1 MSRLALAIA
10 AISLGACA
18 TAGATSSAA
27 PAPSSAASTSPASA
41 AAVAAK
47 PSKAAV
53 NPVGQFEFN
62 TEVNGSPMK
71 GNLRIAGTTGGWTGS
86 MTSDITPE
94 LPITSIAV
102 DGQTMKLV
110 MDTPNGAATINL
122 SFTGDTFTGN
132 WELGGASGP
141 LTGKRVK

>member
-1 MSRLALAIA
+1 MTRLALAIA

-27 PAPSSAASTSPASA
+27 PSPTSAAPASPASA
-41 AAVAAK
+41 VAARPAK
-47 PSKAAV
+47 TAV

-71 GNLRIAGTTGGWTGS
+71 GNLRIAGTTGSYTGT

>member
-1 MSRLALAIA
+1 MSRIALAIA
-10 AISLGACA
+10 TITLGACA
-18 TAGATSSAA
+18 SAGATTSAA
-27 PAPSSAASTSPASA
+27 PSPSSAPAGRGA
-41 AAVAAK
+41 AAVAAAPAK
-47 PSKAAV
+47 PAAV

-71 GNLRIAGTTGGWTGS
+71 GSIRIAGTTGNYSGS

-102 DGQTMKLV
+102 DGQTMKLA
-110 MDTPNGAATINL
+110 MDTPNGAATINIQ
-122 SFTGDTFTGN
+122 FTGDTFTGN

-141 LTGKRVK
+141 LTGKRIK